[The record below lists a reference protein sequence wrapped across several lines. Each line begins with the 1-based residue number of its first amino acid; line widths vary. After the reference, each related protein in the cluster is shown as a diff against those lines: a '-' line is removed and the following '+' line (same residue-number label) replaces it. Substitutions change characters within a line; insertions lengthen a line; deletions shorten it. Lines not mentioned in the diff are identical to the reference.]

1 MKNLIPILLLG
12 VFLQNV
18 STQERDD
25 QCLSICSNSL
35 LDTRGPQGP
44 PGAPG
49 MSGPVGSQGQ
59 PGVIGPVGSPGIKG
73 EAGEK
78 GERGQ
83 LGTVG
88 EPGEP
93 GVKGQTGRP
102 GKVGPQGPKGERG
115 HNGTDGVGI
124 RGEKGTKGE
133 TGVRGMSG
141 LPGERGLDGLDGV
154 GIPGIKGTKGSVGIG
169 QKGQKGENPDNVK
182 VAFTVQRGSLSG
194 TTSPQVITYSTVL
207 LQKNANINTGTGIF
221 TCQVPGIYYF
231 FFTFRNW
238 SGKSLNITLRL
249 NDSVKFRIEMTKDD
263 GMYQSQS
270 GGGLL
275 HLDQN
280 DQVKLV
286 LAGNT
291 NHKITVDKRYN
302 TFTGYLVYPD

>member
-133 TGVRGMSG
+133 TGVR
-141 LPGERGLDGLDGV
+141 
-154 GIPGIKGTKGSVGIG
+154 GSVGIG

>member
-1 MKNLIPILLLG
+1 MKHLIPILLLG

-25 QCLSICSNSL
+25 QCLRICSNSL

-133 TGVRGMSG
+133 TGVRG
-141 LPGERGLDGLDGV
+141 
-154 GIPGIKGTKGSVGIG
+154 
-169 QKGQKGENPDNVK
+169 QKGENPDNVK
-182 VAFTVQRGSLSG
+182 VAFTVQSEGLSG
-194 TTSPQVITYSTVL
+194 TSSPQVITYSTVL
-207 LQKNANINTGTGIF
+207 LQQNANINTGTGIF
-221 TCQVPGIYYF
+221 TCQVPGIYFF
-231 FFTFRNW
+231 FFTFRNFT
-238 SGKSLNITLRL
+238 GKSLDITLQL

-286 LAGNT
+286 LGGNT
-291 NHKITVDKRYN
+291 NHGLGTGNEYH

>member
-1 MKNLIPILLLG
+1 MTVFPYQNFKYYKPDLEIKMKNLIPILLLG

-25 QCLSICSNSL
+25 QCLRICSNSL

-78 GERGQ
+78 GEGGQ

-124 RGEKGTKGE
+124 RGEKGTKGD

-141 LPGERGLDGLDGV
+141 LPGERGLD
-154 GIPGIKGTKGSVGIG
+154 
-169 QKGQKGENPDNVK
+169 DNVK
-182 VAFTVQRGSLSG
+182 VAFTVQRGSSLEG
-194 TTSPQVITYSTVL
+194 TSSSQVITYSRVL

-238 SGKSLNITLRL
+238 GGKSLNITLQL

-263 GMYQSQS
+263 GMYQAQS

-286 LAGNT
+286 LAAGT
-291 NHKITVDKRYN
+291 NHKITSEGEAYN